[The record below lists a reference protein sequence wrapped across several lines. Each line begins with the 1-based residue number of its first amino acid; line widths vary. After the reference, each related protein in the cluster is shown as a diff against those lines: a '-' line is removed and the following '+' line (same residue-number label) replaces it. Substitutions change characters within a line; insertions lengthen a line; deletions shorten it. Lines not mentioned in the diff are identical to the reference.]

1 MSGDET
7 RQARSAAEWVT
18 FAVASAI
25 LAVIIG
31 LVVREIPNSKRPPL
45 PVAVVGRSEP
55 RGDRFV
61 VAVAVENRGER
72 AAQEVQVSATLTV
85 DGEEQTADQ
94 VVDFLSGGE
103 RVDLELLFDDD
114 PSDGEL
120 EVEVTGYRL
129 P

>member
-1 MSGDET
+1 MSDQD
-7 RQARSAAEWVT
+7 RQPRSAAEWVT

-31 LVVREIPNSKRPPL
+31 LVVREIPDSKRPPL
-45 PVAVVGRSEP
+45 PVAVVVESAP

-61 VAVAVENRGER
+61 VAIEVENRGER
-72 AAQEVQVSATLTV
+72 AAQEVQVSATLTI

-120 EVEVTGYRL
+120 EVDVTGYRL